1 MWTGHNEK
9 KVRGGGGG
17 GGEEEFSL
25 KQLDGDK
32 IT

>member
-9 KVRGGGGG
+9 KVRGGGG